1 MKSSTLRQLTPV
13 AAFYVLVLATPTLLS
28 HDYYYLSILNMAG
41 IIAIIVMGLNLLLGF
56 AGQISLGHAALF
68 GISAYTTAVMTAT
81 YGLPLAVGMIS
92 GVGLTAVV
100 ALVVGMPV
108 LKLKG
113 YYLAMATLGFGLI
126 VYIFFNEAIS
136 LTGGPSG
143 FVGIPQFQ
151 VGSFVFDSDLSY
163 FFLVWTT
170 VTVVLLISLNLIHS
184 RIGRALMAL
193 HASDKAAQSMGIN
206 VARYKLFIFVLS
218 AVFAGIAGVLYAH
231 YLSFVAPSSFGFHFS
246 VQLITM
252 VVLGGMASLWGGIA
266 GTVFLTAMPEFLRA
280 YENMEVIIYGLILI
294 LCMMYLPQGMAGGV
308 SKLIALIRGRF
319 GHVR

>member
-1 MKSSTLRQLTPV
+1 MSSTLRQLAPV
-13 AAFYVLVLATPTLLS
+13 AVFYVLVLATPTLLS
-28 HDYYYLSILNMAG
+28 HDSYYLSILNMAG
-41 IIAIIVMGLNLLLGF
+41 IIAIVVMGLNLLLGF

-81 YGLPLAVGMIS
+81 YGLPLAVGMLS

-126 VYIFFNEAIS
+126 IYIFFNEAIS

-143 FVGIPQFQ
+143 FVGIPQLQ

-170 VTVVLLISLNLIHS
+170 VTVVLLISLNLIRS

-206 VARYKLFIFVLS
+206 VARYKLFVFVLS

-308 SKLIALIRGRF
+308 SKLISLIRGRF